1 MKVALGGGKST
12 ANVIGNPVD
21 DKSEGVIMFFGGG
34 VLVPGMVF
42 VVEIITVAV
51 G

>member
-1 MKVALGGGKST
+1 MKVVLWGTST

-21 DKSEGVIMFFGGG
+21 DKSEGVVMFFVG
-34 VLVPGMVF
+34 VFYFLGWCLGSASMN
-42 VVEIITVAV
+42 VAV

>member
-1 MKVALGGGKST
+1 MGGKST

-21 DKSEGVIMFFGGG
+21 DKSEGVIMFFGAGG

-42 VVEIITVAV
+42 GFEIITVAV